1 MVWAFVV
8 ANIKPDQEVF
18 PKSMTWRER
27 GCRLGRPEADTGT
40 ERETWGPAE
49 LPVREIATSVS
60 LGGKN
65 SDPYLTSHRKTSS
78 YGLKRLTPT
87 DRSGKVLGDATCHIG
102 RESERCG
109 FEITSCKIT
118 SPCNIHDLRSP
129 PPTT

>member
-60 LGGKN
+60 PFG
-65 SDPYLTSHRKTSS
+65 RK
-78 YGLKRLTPT
+78 K
-87 DRSGKVLGDATCHIG
+87 
-102 RESERCG
+102 
-109 FEITSCKIT
+109 
-118 SPCNIHDLRSP
+118 LRSLP
-129 PPTT
+129 HVTQKNKFLRANAAHSNGQIRKSIRRRHVSHWT